1 MTLIKTLQAWC
12 RAAFPP
18 WRRRH
23 NATPDTDPADLAQRV
38 RLSGEW

>member
-12 RAAFPP
+12 RAAFLLL
-18 WRRRH
+18 RH
-23 NATPDTDPADLAQRV
+23 RPGMAHGADEADLAQRV